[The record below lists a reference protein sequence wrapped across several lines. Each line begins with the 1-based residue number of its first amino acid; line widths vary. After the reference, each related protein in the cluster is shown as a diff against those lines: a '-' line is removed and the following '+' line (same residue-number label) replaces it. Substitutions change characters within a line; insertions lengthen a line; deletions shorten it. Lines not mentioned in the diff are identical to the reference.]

1 MTSPGL
7 PSPGPAVATTPA
19 PDPGSS
25 AAPRGLPSG
34 AAVICCYTPLRLTA
48 TVAAVGSVLAQD
60 VPLKTVVV
68 VDHHDGLLALLRA
81 ELTGRPQV
89 RVLPSTGVPG
99 LSGAR
104 NTGVAATEADVVLFL
119 DDDAVAEPGWAAALL
134 ACFTDPAV
142 MAAGGTVEPA
152 WEGGSAP
159 AWFPAEFGWVV
170 GCSYTGQYTGPP
182 GGRARV
188 RNPIGASMAVRRS
201 AVDLVG
207 GFSSALGRVGT
218 LPVGCEE
225 TELCLRIDRE
235 LPGSTVLLEPASRV
249 RHLVPVQRQRVGY
262 AVRRC
267 FHEGRS
273 KAAVARIARSA
284 SGLRTEADY
293 TRTVLPR
300 AVARHLRRA
309 AGGSAADARAAF
321 TLIAGLSAAV
331 AGFGLET
338 VRGRLR
344 R

>member
-7 PSPGPAVATTPA
+7 PSPGPAVTTA
-19 PDPGSS
+19 PDP
-25 AAPRGLPSG
+25 AAGLLSG
-34 AAVICCYTPLRLTA
+34 AAVICCYTPLRTA
-48 TVAAVGSVLAQD
+48 DTLAAVRSVQAQA
-60 VPLKTVVV
+60 VPLELVVV
-68 VDHHDGLLALLRA
+68 VDHHDRLLARLRA
-81 ELTGRPQV
+81 ELPEV
-89 RVLPSTGVPG
+89 RVLPSAGEPG

-104 NTGVAATEADVVLFL
+104 NTGVTATTAEVVLFL
-119 DDDAVAEPGWAAALL
+119 DDDAVAEPGWAEALL
-134 ACFTDPAV
+134 GCFADPAV

-152 WEGGSAP
+152 WEGGAAP

-170 GCSYTGQYTGPP
+170 GCSYTGQPT
-182 GGRARV
+182 GRARV

-201 AVDLVG
+201 ALDRVG

-235 LPGSTVLLEPASRV
+235 LPGSTVLLEPAGRV
-249 RHLVPVQRQRVGY
+249 RHRVPVQRQRVGY

-273 KAAVARIARSA
+273 KAAVARISRST

-309 AGGSAADARAAF
+309 AAGSAADARAAF
-321 TLIAGLSAAV
+321 TLVAGLTAAV